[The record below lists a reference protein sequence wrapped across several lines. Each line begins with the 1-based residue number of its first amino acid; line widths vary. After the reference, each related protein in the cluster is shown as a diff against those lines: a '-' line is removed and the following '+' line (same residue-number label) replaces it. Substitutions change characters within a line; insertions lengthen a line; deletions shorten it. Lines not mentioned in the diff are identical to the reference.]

1 MSSVNNETRI
11 AEFKLC
17 KIWPDPVDPKPLT
30 EEQLKRTRAIYKCLG
45 TYLNT
50 NLEQFELN
58 FERDQNP
65 EQEIQIWSHIAAA
78 HQTFLQRNT
87 DATGADAERAFKAFL
102 LMSMGAPRTGDIPA
116 SIWESLAAIYE
127 GR

>member
-1 MSSVNNETRI
+1 MASINNETRI

-17 KIWPDPVDPKPLT
+17 KMWPDPVDPKPLT

-45 TYLNT
+45 PYLNT

-58 FERDQNP
+58 FERDPDP
-65 EQEIQIWSHIAAA
+65 EQEIQIWSHIALA
-78 HQTFLQRNT
+78 QQIFLQRNT
-87 DATGADAERAFKAFL
+87 DETSADAERAFKTFL
-102 LMSMGAPRTGDIPA
+102 LMSMGSPRPDDISEP
-116 SIWESLAAIYE
+116 IWESLAAIYE